1 MTNKSHNSGS
11 VRRNKDSLNMIGSG
25 ANGVDGIVTVGHP
38 FAKSIASG
46 GCVVGGVGHGAL
58 SDQSGIHYD
67 GPLSA

>member
-1 MTNKSHNSGS
+1 
-11 VRRNKDSLNMIGSG
+11 MIGSG

-46 GCVVGGVGHGAL
+46 GCVVGGVGQGAL